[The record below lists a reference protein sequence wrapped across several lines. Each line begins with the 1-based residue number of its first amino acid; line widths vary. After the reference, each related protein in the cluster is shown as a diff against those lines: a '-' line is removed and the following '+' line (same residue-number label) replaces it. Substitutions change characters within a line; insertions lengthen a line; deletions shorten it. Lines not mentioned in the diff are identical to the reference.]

1 MYFRLSFSPQ
11 LYLRTEFIFAH
22 GCVRRNSLNVF
33 SCEVEDSFSACTR
46 CFIFVATAAGHGRN
60 SLQLFTKHYC
70 GYKDSISVQLEGLS
84 EAVFVA
90 AAAGHGRGLVLAH
103 QGRRVV
109 RRRGRLEVSPE
120 T

>member
-1 MYFRLSFSPQ
+1 MPTDAFVGIVLIYFLVK
-11 LYLRTEFIFAH
+11 LK
-22 GCVRRNSLNVF
+22 
-33 SCEVEDSFSACTR
+33 
-46 CFIFVATAAGHGRN
+46 FVAAAAGHGKN